1 MKLIPQAAPATVRRP
16 QAGAVR
22 RDVARPDRR
31 AAILLAAEKLFAL
44 NGYHAVTI
52 RQIAQEAGVPLALV
66 SYYFGQKHELFHAI
80 FEHWNHTIAERLAAL
95 QTVRDQAQAPA
106 YLERVIAAFVEP
118 VLRLRASP
126 DGEWYALLM
135 TRGQNEP
142 GQEADRALRQ
152 YFDPMAHAF
161 IDALMACFP
170 GCGKARMAWCYQFML
185 GALLHHIADARVTR
199 LSGGV
204 NRPNDPAAQPLLS
217 AFIAGGMR
225 QAMALPFAQPE
236 QPGPPG
242 RPGTKSRSP
251 TVPSAPAAK
260 TSRQRLSKPKE
271 TS

>member
-1 MKLIPQAAPATVRRP
+1 MFNTGMSPLARTTPASTHRSHT
-16 QAGAVR
+16 AAVR
-22 RDVARPDRR
+22 RATERPDRK
-31 AAILLAAEKLFAL
+31 ADILLAAEKLFAL

-66 SYYFGQKHELFHAI
+66 GYYYGQKHELFHAI
-80 FEHWNHTIAERLAAL
+80 FEHWNHTIAQRLAAL
-95 QTVRDQAQAPA
+95 RSVREQADAPD

-135 TRGQNEP
+135 TRGLNEP
-142 GQEADRALRQ
+142 GQETDRALRQ

-161 IDALMACFP
+161 IEALMACFP
-170 GCGKARMAWCYQFML
+170 GCSKAQMAWCYQFML
-185 GALLHHIADARVTR
+185 GALLHHIADQRVTR

-225 QAMALPFAQPE
+225 QAMALPLAPS
-236 QPGPPG
+236 G
-242 RPGTKSRSP
+242 RTGTQSRSL
-251 TVPSAPAAK
+251 TVPSPPAAK
-260 TSRQRLSKPKE
+260 TARTRPNTSQE